1 MAEPAQPLYLAEL
14 LDSGRY
20 SDLTIICDE
29 QQFKVHKAVVCAQ
42 SDVIAKP
49 FELGTEYSET
59 QVNSFTVKGF
69 HADTVKRLLQFL
81 YRGEYDTPSLS
92 AHESHEIH
100 VSTEEGNDHPAN
112 DSSTSL
118 QAYQTLLLQHV
129 DVHDCGDFFN
139 VPKLSG
145 LATSKIKALLA
156 NRWSV
161 EVFVAVAERIS
172 DNTACTAF
180 RDMMAT
186 VAAEHIVELIQHD
199 RFDELDVVGPF
210 SCGVIKAVA
219 AKLEESENLIRGAKI
234 AFATADQENER
245 SRQCFAVLEE
255 TQMCRHCGKSFN
267 CYVEDEGIGTMVS
280 DRQYVLRCRGCRTR
294 HKANIL

>member
-1 MAEPAQPLYLAEL
+1 MAEPAQSLYLAEL

-20 SDLTIICDE
+20 SDLTIICHE

-69 HADTVKRLLQFL
+69 HVDTVKRFLQFL
-81 YRGEYDTPSLS
+81 YRGEYDTASLS
-92 AHESHEIH
+92 AHENHEIH

-118 QAYQTLLLQHV
+118 QTYQTLLLQH
-129 DVHDCGDFFN
+129 
-139 VPKLSG
+139 
-145 LATSKIKALLA
+145 IKALLA

-172 DNTACTAF
+172 DKTACTAF

-186 VAAEHIVELIQHD
+186 VAAEHIIELTQHD
-199 RFDELDVVGPF
+199 RFDELDVAGPF

-219 AKLEESENLIRGAKI
+219 AKLEEAENLIQGAKI
-234 AFATADQENER
+234 AFDTADQENER
-245 SRQCFAVLEE
+245 IRQCFAVLEE

-280 DRQYVLRCRGCRTR
+280 DR
-294 HKANIL
+294 HFEIDNIEKLDGGNYIMTGQRRAILPMPR